1 MTALGGAQFSEFFE
15 AVWGHQP
22 FLWQQDLCS
31 QVLADNCW
39 PDVIDLPTGSGKT
52 AALDVALFCL
62 AAQPKVFP
70 RRIAFV
76 IDRRIIVDQV
86 AKRAE
91 ILGKALA
98 DASGGALLLVA
109 EALKA
114 LGGGADALKLGTLR
128 GGVLRSNDWAKWP
141 DQASVIV
148 STVDQFGSR
157 LLFRGYGVSPGMWPI
172 HAGLA
177 GNDCLILLDEVHLAE
192 PFRQTLTA
200 IDERFASPDVVPR
213 RWKVV
218 EMSATPGAGD
228 VKSFR
233 LHPERHIDGDQNAE
247 LRRRVT
253 ATKHATLVPIGKKNE
268 AAEVV
273 LAAKIPPLVERLRKR
288 AGNEAVIGVVLNR
301 VASARAVAAAL
312 AKEGFQTRLV
322 TGRMRPLDRDDTM
335 VEVEQAADPSRSEKG
350 TGLVVVATQCIEV
363 GADLSFDALITE
375 VAPLDALK
383 QRFGRLDRRG
393 TASDRGEPAE
403 AIVVGV
409 ESAVL
414 RLDDPVYGV
423 KLNETWVALTEA
435 FGESVFDVGPMS
447 RDLACLPGNLV
458 AEKTD
463 APILLPS
470 HLDVLVQTNPTPLV
484 QPMISQFLHGQ
495 QETETDVSLVW
506 RADLGDLVG
515 HPDSTNIDEAVR
527 KLLVACPPAPG
538 EMMPVPLTAIRRWL
552 TGGDE
557 VEVADVEGVVSDPD
571 LKLGKLEKPFAL
583 WRGGEVLPLT
593 NNARN
598 IRRGDVVVVP
608 ASYGGMH
615 RAHDAND
622 GNWDPTSTASVIDRG
637 DAAQERA
644 GRPAAMRLHPDVSGL
659 TPPELDEDQ
668 ADKILISDWL
678 AANADAPSV
687 RAFLAVT
694 NGKWLH
700 SVVPGWDGTG
710 YRDFMMLRPRKPRL
724 SAASFDGSDASNS
737 FTGTKVLLD
746 DHLSGVGTMAAL
758 FASNLGLPDALVEDF
773 GLAGRLHD
781 LGKVDPRFQQW
792 LLGTA
797 LDMVMHEEPL
807 AKSLVNASS
816 VERQLAHAASKYPDG
831 MRHELLSLAMIDDVA
846 ALRSKANDW
855 DLVQHLVSTHHG
867 YCRPLPPFV
876 TETDP
881 QSVTHAAE
889 GCELVATTDRAADP
903 GLDMTER
910 FWVLVRRYGWFGLA
924 WFESIFRLA
933 DHRQSEHESN
943 SEANRD

>member
-1 MTALGGAQFSEFFE
+1 MTTLDDVQFSEFFE

-22 FLWQQDLCS
+22 FLWQQDLCT

-62 AAQPKVFP
+62 AARPKVFP
-70 RRIAFV
+70 RRIVFV

-86 AKRAE
+86 ARRAE
-91 ILGKALA
+91 ALEKAFA
-98 DASGGALLLVA
+98 TASSGALLLVA
-109 EALKA
+109 QALTA

-128 GGVLRSNDWAKWP
+128 GGVRRSDDWAKWP

-192 PFRQTLTA
+192 PFRQTLAA
-200 IDERFASPDVVPR
+200 ISERFASPDVVPR

-218 EMSATPGAGD
+218 EMSATPGSGD
-228 VKSFR
+228 VEPFR
-233 LHPERHIDGDQNAE
+233 LEPERHIDGAQNAE

-253 ATKHATLVPIGKKNE
+253 AKKHATLVRIGKKNE

-273 LAAKIPPLVERLRKR
+273 LAVTIPLLVERLRKA

-312 AKEGFQTRLV
+312 AKDGVQTRLV

-335 VEVEQAADPSRSEKG
+335 AEVEQAADPSRSEKG

-375 VAPLDALK
+375 VAPLDALR

-393 TASDRGEPAE
+393 MASDRGEPAE
-403 AIVVGV
+403 AIIVGV

-414 RLDDPVYGV
+414 RLDDPVYGA

-435 FGESVFDVGPMS
+435 FGESMFDVGPMS
-447 RDLACLPGNLV
+447 PDLVQLPGNLV
-458 AEKTD
+458 AAKTD

-484 QPMISQFLHGQ
+484 QPTISQFLHGP
-495 QETETDVSLVW
+495 QEMETDVSLVW

-515 HPDSTNIDEAVR
+515 HDEAV
-527 KLLVACPPAPG
+527 KMLLVACPPAPG
-538 EMMPVPLTAIRRWL
+538 EMMPVPLAAIRRWL

-557 VEVADVEGVVSDPD
+557 VEVADVEGVLSDAD
-571 LKLGKLEKPFAL
+571 LKLGKLKKWFL
-583 WRGGEVLPLT
+583 VCRGGEVLPPT
-593 NNARN
+593 DNARS
-598 IRRGDVVVVP
+598 IRPGDVVVVP

-615 RAHDAND
+615 RARDAND
-622 GNWDPTSTASVIDRG
+622 GNWDPTSTAPVIDRG
-637 DAAQERA
+637 DTAQERS
-644 GRPAAMRLHPDVSGL
+644 GRAAVMRLHPALLSGL
-659 TPPELDEDQ
+659 THFQLDENQ
-668 ADKILISDWL
+668 ADKTTISEWL
-678 AANADAPSV
+678 DANTDAPSV
-687 RAFLAVT
+687 GAFLSVT

-700 SVVPGWDGTG
+700 SVVPGWDGTS
-710 YRDFMMLRPRKPRL
+710 YRDYRMLRPRKPRL
-724 SAASFDGSDASNS
+724 SAASFDGSDALNS

-746 DHLSGVGTMAAL
+746 DHLSGVGRMAEL
-758 FASNLGLPDALVEDF
+758 FASNLDLPDTIVEDF

-792 LLGTA
+792 LLGTD
-797 LDMVMHEEPL
+797 LDIAINEEPL
-807 AKSLVNASS
+807 AKSLVNTSS
-816 VERQLAHAASKYPDG
+816 IERQRARAASKYPAG
-831 MRHELLSLAMIDDVA
+831 MRHELLSLAMIEDVA

-876 TETDP
+876 TDADP
-881 QSVTHAAE
+881 QPVQHAAE
-889 GCELVATTDRAADP
+889 GVEMVATTGRAADP

-933 DHRQSEHESN
+933 DHRQSERESN
-943 SEANRD
+943 SEAKRD

>member
-1 MTALGGAQFSEFFE
+1 MTVLDGTQFSEFFE
-15 AVWGHQP
+15 AVWGHRP
-22 FLWQQDLCS
+22 FLWQQDLCT

-62 AAQPKVFP
+62 AARPKVFP
-70 RRIAFV
+70 RRIVFV

-86 AKRAE
+86 ARRAE
-91 ILGKALA
+91 ALEKALA
-98 DASGGALLLVA
+98 TASSGALLRVA
-109 EALKA
+109 EALTA
-114 LGGGADALKLGTLR
+114 LGGGVDALKLGTLR
-128 GGVLRSNDWAKWP
+128 GGVRRSNDWAKWP

-177 GNDCLILLDEVHLAE
+177 GNDCLVLLDEVHLAE

-200 IDERFASPDVVPR
+200 IDKRFASPDVVPR

-228 VKSFR
+228 VQLFR
-233 LHPERHIDGDQNAE
+233 LDPERHIDGDQNAE

-268 AAEVV
+268 SAEVV
-273 LAAKIPPLVERLRKR
+273 LAAKIPSLVERLKKR

-312 AKEGFQTRLV
+312 AKDGIQTRLV

-335 VEVEQAADPSRSEKG
+335 AEVEQAADPSRGEKG
-350 TGLVVVATQCIEV
+350 AGLVVVATQCIEV

-375 VAPLDALK
+375 VAPLDALR

-393 TASDRGEPAE
+393 TANDRGQPAE

-447 RDLACLPGNLV
+447 RDLGRLPGNLV

-470 HLDVLVQTNPTPLV
+470 HLDVFVQTNPTPLV
-484 QPMISQFLHGQ
+484 QPTISQFLHGQ

-515 HPDSTNIDEAVR
+515 HDDAVK
-527 KLLVACPPAPG
+527 KLLAACPPAPG
-538 EMMPVPLTAIRRWL
+538 EMMPVPLAALRRWL

-557 VEVADVEGVVSDPD
+557 VEVADVEGVLSDAD
-571 LKLGKLEKPFAL
+571 LKLGNLKKSFVL
-583 WRGGEVLPLT
+583 WRGGEVLPI
-593 NNARN
+593 NVDVRA
-598 IRRGDVVVVP
+598 IRPGDVVVVP

-622 GNWDPTSTASVIDRG
+622 GNWDPTSTERVIDRG
-637 DAAQERA
+637 DTAQEQA
-644 GRPAAMRLHPDVSGL
+644 GRAAVMRLHPEVQSGV
-659 TPPELDEDQ
+659 TDFQPDEDQ
-668 ADKILISDWL
+668 ADKTTISNWL
-678 AANADAPSV
+678 DANTDAPSV
-687 RAFLAVT
+687 GAFLSVT

-700 SVVPGWDGTG
+700 SVVPGWDGTR
-710 YRDFMMLRPRKPRL
+710 YRDYLMLRPRKPRL
-724 SAASFDGSDASNS
+724 SAASFDGSDALNS

-746 DHLSGVGTMAAL
+746 DHLSGVGKMAGL
-758 FASNLGLPDALVEDF
+758 FASNLGLPNTIVEDF

-781 LGKVDPRFQQW
+781 LGKIDPRFQQW
-792 LLGTA
+792 LLGSD
-797 LDMVMHEEPL
+797 LDMAMNEEPL
-807 AKSLVNASS
+807 AKSLVNTSS
-816 VERQLAHAASKYPDG
+816 IERQRARVASKYPEG

-889 GCELVATTDRAADP
+889 GCELAAMTDSAANP